1 MTLEISGLCS
11 GYGRKQILKDVS
23 IAKVSGGEF
32 VGLIGPNASG
42 KSTLFKSIAG
52 AVTPTDGVITL
63 DGRNLRR
70 ASRGQRSKVVAYMPQ
85 SYGCNAVLTVFECV
99 LLALK
104 QMTGW
109 RVKQDD
115 LQRVSSVLYA
125 LGLSHLS
132 DRGISKLSGGQA
144 QMVSVAQTLVRE
156 PRLVLLDE
164 PTSALD
170 LHHQLSILSTIRS
183 FMRNKNMI
191 VIAALHDLNLAAQF
205 CDRLVLIK
213 EGEVLA
219 DGRPEQVLELKEID
233 ETYRV
238 MTNLEKTS
246 RDTLYVDARLSA

>member
-1 MTLEISGLCS
+1 MTLEISGLCA
-11 GYGRKQILKDVS
+11 GYGNKQILKDVS
-23 IAKVSGGEF
+23 VSTVSGGEF

-52 AVTPTDGVITL
+52 AVKTTEGEITL
-63 DGRNLRR
+63 DGRDLRR

-104 QMTGW
+104 QTTGW
-109 RVKQDD
+109 RVKDSD
-115 LQRVSSVLYA
+115 LQQVSSVLQA
-125 LGLSHLS
+125 LDLSHLA
-132 DRGISKLSGGQA
+132 DRGISNLSGGQA

-183 FMRNKNMI
+183 FMQDKNMI

-213 EGEVLA
+213 EGKVLA
-219 DGRPEQVLELKEID
+219 DGKPEDVLSRQEID
-233 ETYRV
+233 DTYRV
-238 MTNLEKTS
+238 HTNLERTS